1 MGEVLTPILVKIR
14 VPQVG
19 HIVIKAR
26 ITNVFVDEQPMMV

>member
-14 VPQVG
+14 VPQDG

-26 ITNVFVDEQPMMV
+26 ITNVFVDEQSMMV